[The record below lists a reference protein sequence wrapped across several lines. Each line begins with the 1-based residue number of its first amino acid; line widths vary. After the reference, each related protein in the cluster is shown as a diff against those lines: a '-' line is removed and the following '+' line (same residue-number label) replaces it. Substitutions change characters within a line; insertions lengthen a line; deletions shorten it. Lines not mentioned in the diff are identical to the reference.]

1 MFKRFSALALAA
13 ALVATAPSYA
23 SAQTSFGANRKMAA
37 AQNESQWVANTQQQ
51 IQKRLRNLDSTLNS
65 VGISRNMTAAF
76 AIIVERSGKVIDA
89 RIIESSGTPA
99 VDTAI
104 IRALSRLEQVEPF
117 TPDME
122 QSVLVVPMG
131 MGVGTK

>member
-13 ALVATAPSYA
+13 ALVATAPPYA

-65 VGISRNMTAAF
+65 VGVSRNMTAAF
-76 AIIVERSGKVIDA
+76 AIIVERSGKVTDA
-89 RIIESSGTPA
+89 TILESSGTPA

-104 IRALSRLEQVEPF
+104 IRSLSRLEQVEPF